1 MADGAPNGH
10 SVITFDGH
18 QYVLDFVPASRDQD
32 YQMEIMAPPGM
43 EEWRSPVYTPCI
55 AMYNPPTYLISQG
68 KIVGKEDD
76 LREKRDHEVQEEEE
90 RGHRH

>member
-1 MADGAPNGH
+1 MEPLYG
-10 SVITFDGH
+10 T
-18 QYVLDFVPASRDQD
+18 DQD
-32 YQMEIMAPPGM
+32 AHSARGMRTPHASSCAPPGM

-76 LREKRDHEVQEEEE
+76 LREKRDHEVQEEEK